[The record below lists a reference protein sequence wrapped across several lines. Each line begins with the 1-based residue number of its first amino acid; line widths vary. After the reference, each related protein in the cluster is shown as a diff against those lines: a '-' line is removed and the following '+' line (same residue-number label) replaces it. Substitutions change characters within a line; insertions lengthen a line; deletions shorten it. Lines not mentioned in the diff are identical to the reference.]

1 MISTLEYQIISDVL
15 IARLPPE
22 ATGEIVIATEPM
34 IESNFSTIS
43 IYKEFGVFARF
54 PSLDAE
60 TILSLLEKERQP
72 DTFKSLFTLPRM
84 VTLLDEDEA
93 KRIFR
98 ERGGWTSFYEKFPK
112 SAGRFF
118 FSRVGL
124 NPSRNQAI
132 LHFGRQWHGRAGSGC
147 IVFLEDSGNG
157 FVEVGKMGTW
167 MS

>member
-22 ATGEIVIATEPM
+22 ATGEIVIAAEPM
-34 IESNFSTIS
+34 IEFNFSTVS

-54 PSLDAE
+54 PSLGTE
-60 TILSLLEKERQP
+60 TILSLLEKEKQP
-72 DTFKSLFTLPRM
+72 DAFESLFTLPRQ
-84 VTLLDEDEA
+84 VTLLDEDET

-98 ERGGWTSFYEKFPK
+98 GYGDWTSFYEKFPK

-124 NPSRNQAI
+124 NPSKNQAL

-147 IVFLEDSGNG
+147 MVFLEDSGKG
-157 FVEVGKMGTW
+157 FVEVGTMRTW